1 MRDESFQ
8 KDLARVAGE
17 KDPVVKHLLLAALC
31 TRVFAA
37 RGIDLIVV
45 GGSAIEFYT
54 EGAYTSG
61 DIDLCIAAAKK
72 RLGLRDRQEAM
83 GVLGGKGGPRS
94 WQVADIYV
102 DILGA
107 FETCSKAE
115 PRRLETE
122 LGEIAIAPPE
132 ELIVER
138 ILVSTYPESY
148 PPARDCAGK
157 LIAAGLRRE
166 MEIDWKEVRRLAKLP
181 EYKNEADVIQSI
193 NAEAEALDVRSP
205 YNSGQ

>member
-1 MRDESFQ
+1 MGDESFQ
-8 KDLARVAGE
+8 AGLARVAAE
-17 KDPVVKHLLLAALC
+17 TDPVIKHLLLAALC

-54 EGAYTSG
+54 DGAYTSG

-72 RLGLRDRQEAM
+72 RLTVRDRQEAM
-83 GVLGGKGGPRS
+83 GILKATGGPRS
-94 WQVADIYV
+94 WQVVGIYV
-102 DILGA
+102 DVLGD
-107 FETCSKAE
+107 FETCSKSK

-138 ILVSTYPESY
+138 ILVSKYPESY
-148 PPARDCAGK
+148 PPARECAGK
-157 LIAAGLRRE
+157 VIAAALRGELE
-166 MEIDWKEVRRLAKLP
+166 MDWQEVRRMAKLP
-181 EYKNEADVIQSI
+181 EFQNETDVLESI
-193 NAEAEALDVRSP
+193 NAEAKALGVRSP
-205 YNSGQ
+205 YDSRK